1 MANKVWLK
9 RSAVEGK
16 IPLTTDLDLGALA
29 INTYDGK
36 LFLKRNNGLQD
47 FIVEV
52 GGNRGFYVKN
62 QTGSTITKGSIVK
75 FAGTLGSSGKL
86 LIAPFLANGSSP
98 SEYVV
103 GVMLD
108 DIADGS
114 DGFAVDHGKIYNYNT
129 SGWVDSTVL
138 YASATV
144 PGGFTPTRPEAP
156 NNKVTCAAVIHSHA
170 SAGVLQVRISLGS
183 QLGND
188 ELVELSSLVSN
199 QTLIFNST
207 TGRFENMS
215 LKTVNGNSLIG
226 SGDIV
231 ISGGGGGAS
240 VTVSDTA
247 PSSPVADSLWWD
259 SSVGQLRI
267 YYNDG
272 DTSQW
277 VDAVNTQGLP
287 GIDGTNG
294 TNGIDGIDGVDGLGV
309 PAGGTT
315 RQVLSKVSNA
325 DNDTAWTTI
334 SASNFASQT
343 ANTVLAAPN
352 NAAGVPT
359 FRNLT
364 LEDLPDAWV
373 KRSVRVATT
382 ANITLS
388 GTQTIDGVSLA
399 VGDRVLVKNQSTVAN
414 NGIYVVASSTWSRAN
429 DANTSSELAGAL
441 VAVDT
446 GSVNGG
452 KSYDSD
458 FKSTDTLGTTALTWS
473 RILDDTSLA
482 LYYRK
487 NTSTTLT
494 SGTGAQSW
502 LGLSS
507 GVVVAASTI
516 YEFEGSFRLSTTG
529 TTSHTESTLFGSS
542 ATVSNIDYC
551 VNRFINST
559 TATAPHTMRTA
570 VISATAVTGS
580 ITTTQ
585 DVSYYIRGTV
595 AFSTGGNF
603 NPQIQFS
610 AAPGGTSIV
619 LLGAHFKMTAIG
631 TTGSNASN
639 GTWA

>member
-1 MANKVWLK
+1 MANEFK
-9 RSAVEGK
+9 
-16 IPLTTDLDLGALA
+16 
-29 INTYDGK
+29 
-36 LFLKRNNGLQD
+36 
-47 FIVEV
+47 
-52 GGNRGFYVKN
+52 VKN
-62 QTGSTITKGSIVK
+62 GIKFQDGTVQTT
-75 FAGTLGSSGKL
+75 A
-86 LIAPFLANGSSP
+86 
-98 SEYVV
+98 
-103 GVMLD
+103 
-108 DIADGS
+108 
-114 DGFAVDHGKIYNYNT
+114 
-129 SGWVDSTVL
+129 
-138 YASATV
+138 AT
-144 PGGFTPTRPEAP
+144 
-156 NNKVTCAAVIHSHA
+156 
-170 SAGVLQVRISLGS
+170 
-183 QLGND
+183 
-188 ELVELSSLVSN
+188 
-199 QTLIFNST
+199 
-207 TGRFENMS
+207 
-215 LKTVNGNSLIG
+215 
-226 SGDIV
+226 
-231 ISGGGGGAS
+231 GGGGGAS
-240 VTVSDTA
+240 ITVSDTA
-247 PSSPVADSLWWD
+247 PGSPTAGMAWWD
-259 SSVGQLRI
+259 STVGSLRI

-277 VDAVNTQGLP
+277 VDAFNAQGIAGSNGTDGKTILSGTVNPTTEGANGDFYINTSTSFIFGPKATGTWPTGVSLK
-287 GIDGTNG
+287 GADGTG
-294 TNGIDGIDGVDGLGV
+294 TVSSV
-309 PAGGTT
+309 GGTGT
-315 RQVLSKVSNA
+315 VSGLTLTGTVTSSGNLTLGGTLA
-325 DNDTAWTTI
+325 ITP
-334 SASNFASQT
+334 SNFASQT

-399 VGDRVLVKNQSTVAN
+399 VGDRVLVKNQSTAAN

-452 KSYDSD
+452 KSYDSG

-473 RILDDTSLA
+473 RMLDDTSLA

-542 ATVSNIDYC
+542 ATVSNIDYY

-570 VISATAVTGS
+570 VISATSVTGS

-610 AAPGGTSIV
+610 AAPGGTSTV